1 MGLLGPWLSRQSRR
15 TQMIIGVPT
24 EIKEGENRVA
34 LTPAGVYAL
43 AGDGHHV
50 LVQRGAGVGSSIED
64 AEYERAG
71 AEIVDGA
78 QGVFARAEM
87 IMKVKEPVKGEFE
100 LFRPGQILFTY
111 LHLASSEELTT
122 RLLEAEIT
130 GIAYE
135 TVQLES
141 GLLPLLE
148 PMSEVAG
155 KMAAQVAAQYLERH
169 RGGRGVLMGGVSGVA
184 PADVVVVGGGAVG
197 KCAASVAAGMGAH
210 VSCFDINTHRLG
222 YLDDV
227 WGTAI
232 TTLYSNPLAVA
243 EAAAQAD
250 VVIGAVL
257 IPGARA
263 PHIVTQEMIR
273 NMRPGAVI
281 VDVSIDQGGCVET
294 SRETTHQDPVI
305 DVHGVLHYAVGNIP
319 GAVPHT
325 ATFALTNATLPYV
338 VQLAM
343 LGTEEAC
350 RRDPSLASGVNVA
363 GGEVVNPAVAEAVDG
378 MV

>member
-1 MGLLGPWLSRQSRR
+1 
-15 TQMIIGVPT
+15 MIIGVPT
-24 EIKEGENRVA
+24 EIKEGEHRVA
-34 LTPAGVYAL
+34 LTPAGTYAL
-43 AGDGHHV
+43 VGDGHEV
-50 LVQRGAGVGSSIED
+50 LIQRGAGAGSNIED
-64 AEYERAG
+64 MEYQRAG

-78 QGVFARAEM
+78 EAVFARAEM
-87 IMKVKEPVKGEFE
+87 VMKVKEPVKGEFE
-100 LFRPGQILFTY
+100 LFRSGQIVFTY
-111 LHLASSEELTT
+111 LHLASSEELTR

-135 TVQLES
+135 TVQVES
-141 GLLPLLE
+141 GQLPLLE

-155 KMAAQVAAQYLERH
+155 KMAAQVAAQCLERH

-184 PADVVVVGGGAVG
+184 PANVVVIGGGTVG

-243 EAAAQAD
+243 DAAAEAD

-281 VDVSIDQGGCVET
+281 VDVSIDQGGCVEGIRPT
-294 SRETTHQDPVI
+294 NHSQPTYVE
-305 DVHGVLHYAVGNIP
+305 HGVVHYAVTNIP
-319 GAVPHT
+319 AAVPRT
-325 ATFALTNATLPYV
+325 STFALTNATLSYARK
-338 VQLAM
+338 LAGM
-343 LGTEEAC
+343 GVDAAIGA
-350 RRDPSLASGVNVA
+350 DAALAKGLNLA
-363 GGEVVNPAVAEAVDG
+363 GGRITHPGVAEAFPHLG
-378 MV
+378 